1 MGTAWMQPE
10 ALRQTCCRRSGFD
23 IEGADESSKPAHQ
36 QKPPRSQTAFFMAL
50 AIGSIATALGFSTLQ
65 EKVFNIPG
73 FTYGGWMTF
82 ITYLTYSACGL
93 AESAATRSFKR
104 NASLRDYALI
114 SVLAMGGAYF
124 TNWALNYLNYT
135 TRIVFK
141 SCRVIPVMAF
151 RSLVVGQRYSALQ
164 YGAGGLLVVGITL
177 FTAGDAEGAPNF
189 SGIGVALIAV
199 ALLCDALTA
208 NLEERQFFRIKTPA
222 SHAEVMTYL
231 SMFAALESFVVLCAT
246 GELQTALVHS
256 SQHRET
262 VPTICA
268 FSVLGYVTV
277 CLVLLLIKHFG
288 ATNAEVVKSMR
299 KVCQVILSFLV
310 FPKPMSWKYLAG
322 GLLVAVALYALQR
335 TGKKPIG
342 DAKDKDREGRRT
354 ALAAVPGGAGSGT
367 GAGDH
372 ATGGVVGS
380 G

>member
-1 MGTAWMQPE
+1 MVKEVHDEGYAVVARSDVE
-10 ALRQTCCRRSGFD
+10 AAQA
-23 IEGADESSKPAHQ
+23 EASSKPAHQ
-36 QKPPRSQTAFFMAL
+36 QKPPRSPTAFFMAL
-50 AIGSIATALGFSTLQ
+50 AVGSIATALGFSTLQ

-114 SVLAMGGAYF
+114 SILAMAGAYF

-177 FTAGDAEGAPNF
+177 FTAGDAEGTPNF
-189 SGIGVALIAV
+189 SGVGVALIAV

-231 SMFAALESFVVLCAT
+231 SMFAALESFMVLCVT
-246 GELQTALVHS
+246 GELQAALVHS

-299 KVCQVILSFLV
+299 KVCQVILSFLI

-322 GLLVAVALYALQR
+322 GFLVAVALYALQR
-335 TGKKPIG
+335 TGKKPITDG
-342 DAKDKDREGRRT
+342 KEKDKEGRR
-354 ALAAVPGGAGSGT
+354 AAVSAVPGGTGAGS

-372 ATGGVVGS
+372 AAGGAVGS